1 MIIKLR
7 IFVDLAIYLFIYF
20 YYMKDIKCPSC
31 GKTFRIDPSSFDE
44 ILSQIKNEEFSNQVN
59 ERIKLAEEEKLKEI
73 QLAKKQLQLKT
84 VIDKQD
90 MERTIIELKSKL
102 DSADKDKT
110 IAINE
115 FKLSNENK
123 IRSLN
128 NEIDKLN
135 KDLSNQ
141 AKLEKLLREKEI
153 INAVNHIEKEKTELK
168 LSIEK
173 IKQEKLNNEKE
184 IENRYE
190 EIIKERDLKIS
201 DLRDMH
207 LKLSTKMQG
216 ETLEKH
222 CENEFNKLRSTG
234 FQTSI
239 FEKDNDISTGSKGD
253 YIFKEYD
260 TNNIEII
267 SIMFEMKNESSTT
280 ANKRKNED
288 FFKELD
294 KDRNEKSCE
303 YAVLVSLL
311 EQDSDLY
318 NSGIVDVSHR
328 YPKMY
333 VIRPQFFI
341 PIISLLRNASLN
353 SLKYK
358 RELEIEKAKKVD
370 ITNFENTLNQFKNAV
385 GNNVRLASDRFKEAI
400 SGIDKTIKQLEKTKE
415 ALLLSEQHLQRANT
429 KSQDLSVKKLT
440 YNNPTMRKEFKNLDE
455 T

>member
-1 MIIKLR
+1 
-7 IFVDLAIYLFIYF
+7 
-20 YYMKDIKCPSC
+20 MKDIRCPSC
-31 GKTFRIDPSSFDE
+31 GKTFKIDPSSFDE
-44 ILSQIKNEEFSNQVN
+44 ILSQIKNEEFLNQVN
-59 ERIKLAEEEKLKEI
+59 ERIKFVEEEKSKEI
-73 QLAKKQLQLKT
+73 ELAKKQLQLKM
-84 VIDKQD
+84 VIEKKD
-90 MERTIIELKSKL
+90 MEKKIIDLESKL
-102 DSADKDKT
+102 DSADKDKI

-115 FKLSNENK
+115 FKLSNDNK
-123 IRSLN
+123 IKSLN

-135 KDLSNQ
+135 SDLSNQ

-153 INAVNHIEKEKTELK
+153 INAINLIEKEKTELK

-173 IKQEKLNNEKE
+173 IKQEKFKNEKA
-184 IENRYE
+184 IENRYL

-253 YIFKEYD
+253 YIFREFD
-260 TNNIEII
+260 NENIEII
-267 SIMFEMKNESSTT
+267 SIMFEMKNENFSTN
-280 ANKRKNED
+280 NKRRNED

-341 PIISLLRNASLN
+341 PIISLLRNASLK

-370 ITNFENTLNQFKNAV
+370 ITNFENTLSQFKNAV

-400 SGIDKTIKQLEKTKE
+400 LGIDKTIKQLEKTKE

-429 KSQDLSVKKLT
+429 KSQDLTVKKLT
-440 YNNPTMRKEFKNLDE
+440 YNNPTMRKEFKNL
-455 T
+455 

>member
-1 MIIKLR
+1 
-7 IFVDLAIYLFIYF
+7 
-20 YYMKDIKCPSC
+20 MKDIKCPSC

-153 INAVNHIEKEKTELK
+153 INAVNHIEKEKTELI

-184 IENRYE
+184 IENRYQ

>member
-1 MIIKLR
+1 
-7 IFVDLAIYLFIYF
+7 
-20 YYMKDIKCPSC
+20 MKDIRCPSC
-31 GKTFRIDPSSFDE
+31 GKTFKIDPSSFDE
-44 ILSQIKNEEFSNQVN
+44 ILTQIKNEEFLNQVN
-59 ERIKLAEEEKLKEI
+59 ERIKFVEEEKSKEI
-73 QLAKKQLQLKT
+73 ELAKKQMHLKM
-84 VIDKQD
+84 VIEKKD
-90 MERTIIELKSKL
+90 MEKKIIDLESKL
-102 DSADKDKT
+102 DSADKDKI

-115 FKLSNENK
+115 FKLSNEHK
-123 IRSLN
+123 IKSLN

-135 KDLSNQ
+135 SDLSNQ

-153 INAVNHIEKEKTELK
+153 INAINHIEKEKTELK
-168 LSIEK
+168 ISIEK
-173 IKQEKLNNEKE
+173 IKQEKFNNEKL
-184 IENRYE
+184 IENRYL

-253 YIFKEYD
+253 YIFREFD
-260 TNNIEII
+260 NENIEII
-267 SIMFEMKNESSTT
+267 SIMFEMKNENSTT
-280 ANKRKNED
+280 NNKRRNED

-318 NSGIVDVSHR
+318 NTGIVDVSHR

-341 PIISLLRNASLN
+341 PIISLLRNASLK

-358 RELEIEKAKKVD
+358 KELEIEKAKKVD
-370 ITNFENTLNQFKNAV
+370 ITNFENTLSQFKNAV

-429 KSQDLSVKKLT
+429 KSQDLTVKKLT
-440 YNNPTMRKEFKNLDE
+440 YNNPTMRKEFKNLEE
-455 T
+455 TEY

>member
-1 MIIKLR
+1 
-7 IFVDLAIYLFIYF
+7 
-20 YYMKDIKCPSC
+20 MKDIRCPSC
-31 GKTFRIDPSSFDE
+31 GKTFKIDPSSFDE
-44 ILSQIKNEEFSNQVN
+44 ILTQIKNEEFLNQVN
-59 ERIKLAEEEKLKEI
+59 ERIKFVEEEKSKEI
-73 QLAKKQLQLKT
+73 ELAKKQMQLKM
-84 VIDKQD
+84 VIEKKD
-90 MERTIIELKSKL
+90 MEKKIIDLESKL
-102 DSADKDKT
+102 DSADKDKI

-115 FKLSNENK
+115 FKLSNEHK
-123 IRSLN
+123 IKSLN

-135 KDLSNQ
+135 SDLSNQ

-153 INAVNHIEKEKTELK
+153 INAINQIEKEKTELK

-173 IKQEKLNNEKE
+173 IKQEKFKNEKV
-184 IENRYE
+184 IENRYL

-253 YIFKEYD
+253 YIFREFD
-260 TNNIEII
+260 NENIEII
-267 SIMFEMKNESSTT
+267 SIMFEMKNENSTT
-280 ANKRKNED
+280 SNKRRNED

-328 YPKMY
+328 FPKMY

-341 PIISLLRNASLN
+341 PIISLLRNASLK

-358 RELEIEKAKKVD
+358 KELEIEKAKKVD
-370 ITNFENTLNQFKNAV
+370 ITNFENTLSQFKNAV

-429 KSQDLSVKKLT
+429 KSQDLTVKKLT
-440 YNNPTMRKEFKNLDE
+440 YNNPTMRKEFKNLEE
-455 T
+455 TEY

>member
-1 MIIKLR
+1 
-7 IFVDLAIYLFIYF
+7 
-20 YYMKDIKCPSC
+20 MKDIRCPSC
-31 GKTFRIDPSSFDE
+31 GKTFKIDPSSFDE
-44 ILSQIKNEEFSNQVN
+44 ILTQIKNEEFLNQVN
-59 ERIKLAEEEKLKEI
+59 ERIKFVEEEKLKEI
-73 QLAKKQLQLKT
+73 ELAKKQMHLKM
-84 VIDKQD
+84 VIEKKD
-90 MERTIIELKSKL
+90 MEKKIIDLESKL
-102 DSADKDKT
+102 DSADKDKI

-115 FKLSNENK
+115 FKLSNEHK
-123 IRSLN
+123 IKSLN

-135 KDLSNQ
+135 SDLSNQ

-153 INAVNHIEKEKTELK
+153 INAINHIEKEKTELK
-168 LSIEK
+168 ISIEK
-173 IKQEKLNNEKE
+173 IKQEKFNNEKL
-184 IENRYE
+184 IENRYL

-253 YIFKEYD
+253 YIFREFD
-260 TNNIEII
+260 NENIEII
-267 SIMFEMKNESSTT
+267 SIMFEMKNENSTT
-280 ANKRKNED
+280 TNKRRNED

-318 NSGIVDVSHR
+318 NTGIVDVSHR

-341 PIISLLRNASLN
+341 PIISLLRNASLK

-358 RELEIEKAKKVD
+358 KELEIEKAKKVD
-370 ITNFENTLNQFKNAV
+370 ITNFENTLSQFKNAV

-429 KSQDLSVKKLT
+429 KSQDLTVKKLT
-440 YNNPTMRKEFKNLDE
+440 YNNPTMRKEFKNLEE
-455 T
+455 TEY